1 MKYQLHQPLSIHELG
16 QRQNQED
23 SIYPVHGAA
32 TPDDRLFLL
41 CDGMGGHE
49 CGEVA
54 SRIVCQEVSTFIR
67 QVANPGRAFSDSMVS
82 AAMESMYNVLD
93 ANDTGGDKKMGTTMV
108 MLYFQPG
115 GVIAGH
121 IGDSRYYHIRPATHQ
136 IMYRSKDHSL
146 VTQLYEAGEI
156 RRSEMA
162 TAKGKNIILRAVMP
176 HQDHLEMPDLVHIK
190 DVQPGDLFYMCSD
203 GMLEQMSDE
212 EILDVFCNTQLTLE
226 QKRDWLISATT
237 DNHDNHTAYLIEVQ
251 DVEHDAIDAA
261 TIDDEQEARLSNK
274 ALMALE
280 LGDEA
285 VEQGPTQPTATMP
298 EPASPYVVEAV
309 VPEEEPH
316 QAAPAAQPAS
326 HTRTAAPRRTQ
337 KSGNGKL
344 YAVIAV
350 LVFLIALLLAGFFLM
365 NNKKETKTE
374 ETEQVIVSPTSPN
387 DEYDEPI
394 INRDS
399 HSGSTITRE
408 EVNRRGRTDVSNP
421 SKTSKSVT
429 TQPNQKS
436 KGNFVESVENP
447 QKSVDNLTKPTDE
460 VTDTPSK
467 TTTKPSKTTTKKKDR
482 KKGNAGDTGTTTEE
496 DQNLLD
502 NLQGA

>member
-54 SRIVCQEVSTFIR
+54 SRIVCQEVSTFIH
-67 QVANPGRAFSDSMVS
+67 QVANPGRAFSDTMVT

-93 ANDTGGDKKMGTTMV
+93 ANDKGGDKKMGTTMV

-226 QKRDWLISATT
+226 QKRDWLITATT

-251 DVEHDAIDAA
+251 AVEHDAVDAA
-261 TIDDEQEARLSNK
+261 TIDDEQEARLTHK

-280 LGDEA
+280 YGDEA
-285 VEQGPTQPTATMP
+285 VEQNSVSHGPSIP
-298 EPASPYVVEAV
+298 EPASPLVVEAV
-309 VPEEEPH
+309 VPEEDPA
-316 QAAPAAQPAS
+316 QSAPVAQPAT
-326 HTRTAAPRRTQ
+326 HTRPAAPRPAS
-337 KSGNGKL
+337 KSGTGKL

-365 NNKKETKTE
+365 NNKKEKKTE
-374 ETEQVIVSPTSPN
+374 ETQPVIESPTSQDPV
-387 DEYDEPI
+387 EYDEPSSDRSERIIPAAEPSNNSRTVTRQPSTRTTGTSTSETNSSTHPSTTIGGGKIRDEI
-394 INRDS
+394 INTVTGGNGK
-399 HSGSTITRE
+399 GSE
-408 EVNRRGRTDVSNP
+408 D
-421 SKTSKSVT
+421 
-429 TQPNQKS
+429 NQQDGGGDAS
-436 KGNFVESVENP
+436 
-447 QKSVDNLTKPTDE
+447 DNLKIGD
-460 VTDTPSK
+460 K
-467 TTTKPSKTTTKKKDR
+467 TTTSTTTVTSGRNTKGKTTK
-482 KKGNAGDTGTTTEE
+482 
-496 DQNLLD
+496 
-502 NLQGA
+502 

>member
-54 SRIVCQEVSTFIR
+54 SRIVCQEVSTFIH
-67 QVANPGRAFSDSMVS
+67 QVANPGRAFSDTMVT

-93 ANDTGGDKKMGTTMV
+93 ANDKGGDKKMGTTMV

-226 QKRDWLISATT
+226 QKRDWLITATT

-251 DVEHDAIDAA
+251 AVEHDAVDAA
-261 TIDDEQEARLSNK
+261 TIDDEQEARLTHK

-280 LGDEA
+280 YGDEA
-285 VEQGPTQPTATMP
+285 VEQNSVSHGPTMP
-298 EPASPYVVEAV
+298 EPASPLVVEAV
-309 VPEEEPH
+309 VPEEDPA
-316 QAAPAAQPAS
+316 QSAPVAQPAT
-326 HTRTAAPRRTQ
+326 HTRPAVPRPAS
-337 KSGNGKL
+337 KSGTGKL

-365 NNKKETKTE
+365 NNKKEKKTE
-374 ETEQVIVSPTSPN
+374 ETQSVIESPTSQEPV
-387 DEYDEPI
+387 EYKEPASDRNEQI
-394 INRDS
+394 IPSD
-399 HSGSTITRE
+399 GSSTKRRATTRE
-408 EVNRRGRTDVSNP
+408 SGTGTNDPSTSQNP
-421 SKTSKSVT
+421 LQLPTTSKTGTSNIQTRISNGVSGKGAQQPANNVSHTQGDNSKST
-429 TQPNQKS
+429 DIENKEKPGTSTERTNINTEG
-436 KGNFVESVENP
+436 KGTN
-447 QKSVDNLTKPTDE
+447 
-460 VTDTPSK
+460 
-467 TTTKPSKTTTKKKDR
+467 
-482 KKGNAGDTGTTTEE
+482 
-496 DQNLLD
+496 
-502 NLQGA
+502 